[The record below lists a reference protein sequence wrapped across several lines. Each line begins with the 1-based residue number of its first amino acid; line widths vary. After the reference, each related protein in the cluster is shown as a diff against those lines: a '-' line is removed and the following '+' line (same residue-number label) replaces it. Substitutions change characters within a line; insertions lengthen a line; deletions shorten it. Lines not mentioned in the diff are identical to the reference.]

1 MHTLTY
7 DRLINKIIV
16 ADDGAVRLL
25 ARLQKSVQKGQGF
38 LVMTKKPTIKKSHML
53 PWEDA
58 DDYETLV
65 GRRGQGSALR
75 GEARERQFIHSVPL

>member
-16 ADDGAVRLL
+16 ADAVADDGAVRLL
-25 ARLQKSVQKGQGF
+25 VRLQKSVQKGQGF
-38 LVMTKKPTIKKSHML
+38 LVMTKKPTIKNSHML

-65 GRRGQGSALR
+65 GRRGQGSALG
-75 GEARERQFIHSVPL
+75 GEARE